1 METRG
6 YLFRKLVK
14 RSRAAKYNMKNILS
28 LIEMS
33 QQQLL
38 YSTYYIQIENFTFSI
53 VNRKKRRNFF
63 IEIICIIG

>member
-14 RSRAAKYNMKNILS
+14 RSRAEKYNMKNILS

-38 YSTYYIQIENFTFSI
+38 YLLHPNREFYIFD
-53 VNRKKRRNFF
+53 R
-63 IEIICIIG
+63 

>member
-38 YSTYYIQIENFTFSI
+38 YST
-53 VNRKKRRNFF
+53 
-63 IEIICIIG
+63 